1 VRRRRGGLLVV
12 ALALVAFGALYAA
25 VQPDTSASAD
35 EPSSAQLAKGK
46 QLYDVSCITCHG
58 IDAQGE
64 PNQGPPLIGV
74 GAASVDFQLGTGR
87 MPLAAPGQQAV
98 SRARVFTDSEIAAI
112 AAYVDSLAPG
122 PAIPS
127 QDQYDTSHV
136 TDAELA
142 QGGQLFRTNC
152 AGCHN
157 FAGKG
162 GALPDGGHAPAL
174 TKTTPKHIY
183 EAMITGP
190 QQMPVFSDKVIT
202 PKDKTEII
210 AFIEHARTQ
219 PSMGGDD
226 LGSTGPVAE
235 GLWAWIAGIG
245 TLVLVAVWLGAK
257 GVRAK

>member
-1 VRRRRGGLLVV
+1 M
-12 ALALVAFGALYAA
+12 ALVAFGAAYAA
-25 VQPDTSASAD
+25 IQPNTSANAEAASNA
-35 EPSSAQLAKGK
+35 EIAKGK
-46 QLYDVSCITCHG
+46 QLYDISCITCHG
-58 IDAQGE
+58 IDAQGV
-64 PNQGPPLIGV
+64 PDQGPPLIGV

-98 SRARVFTDSEIAAI
+98 SRKPVFAPDEIAAI
-112 AAYVDSLAPG
+112 SAYIDSLAPG
-122 PAIPS
+122 PSIPTK
-127 QDQYDTSHV
+127 DQYDTSHV
-136 TDAELA
+136 SDAELA

-174 TKTTPKHIY
+174 TDTSPKHMY

-190 QQMPVFSDKVIT
+190 QQMPVFSDKTIT
-202 PKDKTEII
+202 PQDKREII

-219 PSMGGDD
+219 ASMGGND
-226 LGSTGPVAE
+226 LGGTGPVAE

-245 TLVLVAVWLGAK
+245 ACVLVAVWLGAK